1 MNTLHS
7 FSQLSFESKLFARM
21 CGRDKGNGQTNI
33 KTIFLKMRTDEHTY
47 GRTDKAATIY
57 SPCGEHKKET
67 CLTMFF
73 NQHLTSAILCLMYK
87 QTIIYKT
94 LK

>member
-33 KTIFLKMRTDEHTY
+33 KTIFLKNAD
-47 GRTDKAATIY
+47 GRTYIRKDGQSGDYIFSLRGA
-57 SPCGEHKKET
+57 
-67 CLTMFF
+67 
-73 NQHLTSAILCLMYK
+73 
-87 QTIIYKT
+87 
-94 LK
+94 